1 MSNSP
6 AKQRRIDSAKKAA
19 PNVPGDTCSSIDY
32 VQAVIEQI
40 TDRVDDDWTDKQLA
54 VANKVLEYI
63 RDSNEQLRSS
73 SDYWYKKYKGAA

>member
-1 MSNSP
+1 MST
-6 AKQRRIDSAKKAA
+6 SAKLKKITQAKKSA
-19 PNVPGDTCSSIDY
+19 PKVPGDTCSSIDY

-73 SDYWYKKYKGAA
+73 SHYWYKKYKGAA